1 MHRIKI
7 LLLLLMPGQ
16 LLLAQKASSTA
27 TVKANPYAGTD
38 VRAMQIPD
46 SLTTSTAG
54 IAGYISTHFDGPVE
68 KTRAVFIWVSGHIQY
83 DVANMFAM
91 NFYETNEGL
100 ITKALKTR
108 KGICANYAAVF
119 TDICVKAGIP
129 SYVVDGYT
137 KQKGFVDYIP
147 HAWCVAKVDSGWYCF
162 DPTWGS
168 GYINN
173 GKFVSSINNE
183 YFRARPEAFVKTHVP
198 FDYLWECLYYPVT
211 NQEFYEGKT
220 TPNPSKPR
228 FNYPDSIKAYAA
240 LSPVQQDIAAAAR
253 VEASGLR
260 NSMVFDRLQHL
271 KLRIENYRRQE
282 EVDRQ
287 NADVERRN
295 GVVKIYNA
303 ALADYNESVRQFNV
317 YINYY
322 NAQFKPERTDAEIQG
337 MIDSCDSHIRDAR
350 AKLDGV
356 TTDDAQIKSA
366 VGSLNKDIDEIAGR
380 VAEQQDWLKKYFSK
394 GKMGRRSMFRKI
406 TWFGIPLN

>member
-1 MHRIKI
+1 MHQLKI
-7 LLLLLMPGQ
+7 FLLLLLP
-16 LLLAQKASSTA
+16 AQGLMAQQVGKPST
-27 TVKANPYAGTD
+27 TKPNPYAKVD
-38 VRAMQIPD
+38 ALALQMPD
-46 SLTTSTAG
+46 SVTTSTTG
-54 IAGYISTHFDGPVE
+54 IAGYISTHFSGPVE
-68 KTRAVFIWVSGHIQY
+68 KTRAIFIWVSGHIQY
-83 DVANMFAM
+83 DVANMFAI

-100 ITKALKTR
+100 ISRALKTR
-108 KGICANYAAVF
+108 KGICANYAALF
-119 TDICVKAGIP
+119 ADICAKAGIP
-129 SYVVDGYT
+129 SYVVNGYT

-147 HAWCVAKVDSGWYCF
+147 HAWCVAKVDTGWYCY

-168 GYINN
+168 GYISN
-173 GKFVSSINNE
+173 GKFVSSINND
-183 YFRARPEAFVKTHVP
+183 YFKARPEAFVKTHMP

-211 NQEFYEGKT
+211 NQDFYEGKT
-220 TPNPSKPR
+220 TPDPSKLR
-228 FNYPDSIKAYAA
+228 FSYPDSITAYVA

-287 NADVERRN
+287 NADVARRN
-295 GVVKIYNA
+295 AVVNIYNA
-303 ALADYNESVRQFNV
+303 ALGEYNESVRQFNA

-322 NAQFKPERTDAEIQG
+322 NAQFKPERSDAEIQG
-337 MIDSCDSHIRDAR
+337 MIDSCDHLIKDAR
-350 AKLDGV
+350 TKLGGI
-356 TTDDAQIKSA
+356 TTDDAQIRSSIS
-366 VGSLNKDIDEIAGR
+366 SLNKGIDDIAGR